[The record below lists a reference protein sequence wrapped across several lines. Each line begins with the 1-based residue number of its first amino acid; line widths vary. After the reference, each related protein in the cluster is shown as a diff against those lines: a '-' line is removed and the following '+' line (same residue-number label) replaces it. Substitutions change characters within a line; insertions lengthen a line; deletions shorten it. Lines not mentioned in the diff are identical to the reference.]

1 MKKALMILS
10 WVGLLGFQ
18 AAAQKA
24 PAKKA
29 APKSPCADAQDQHT
43 MNRCAQEEFQKA
55 DAELNKVYQQLL
67 LKLETAHKEKLR
79 LAQRAW
85 VVFRDAHCDC
95 ESFAFEGGSM
105 QPLLRFSCLAQVT
118 RDRVKQLQ
126 ATLKEIASQ

>member
-10 WVGLLGFQ
+10 LVGLLSFQ

-29 APKSPCADAQDQHT
+29 AAKSPCADVQDQHT
-43 MNRCAQEEFQKA
+43 MNRCAQEDFQKA

-67 LKLETAHKEKLR
+67 LKLETAHKEKLK

-85 VVFRDAHCDC
+85 VAFRDAHCEC
-95 ESFAFEGGSM
+95 ESFAFDGGSM
-105 QPLLRFSCLAQVT
+105 QPLIRSSCLAQVT
-118 RDRVKQLQ
+118 RDRTRQLQ